1 MTISTLVDLMVGRR
15 EADGAV
21 VVALLRWA
29 RRHFL
34 CCVDGV
40 NSSFLGALCLPL
52 WDCLSRAAFFM
63 TGASLTRR
71 TVSCTVILR
80 KWALYLLV
88 CYLSLA
94 STLVRQGGSRPL
106 RVPRHT
112 AIARRLA
119 VSFRWPIH
127 L

>member
-1 MTISTLVDLMVGRR
+1 MPISALVDLVVRGR

-52 WDCLSRAAFFM
+52 CDPLSPDFAPAATRPAFFM
-63 TGASLTRR
+63 TDAKLPEPESGEPHRYRPASE
-71 TVSCTVILR
+71 
-80 KWALYLLV
+80 ALVFASVLLH
-88 CYLSLA
+88 A
-94 STLVRQGGSRPL
+94 STG
-106 RVPRHT
+106 
-112 AIARRLA
+112 
-119 VSFRWPIH
+119 F
-127 L
+127 